1 MSNGNDKSLVKD
13 PYKDISF
20 SRRGLFAAL
29 AVVAGLG
36 AVPARSAMAKELWF
50 RGEHI
55 SPQPNS
61 YYFGGCFTSGDYIH
75 CVTHPDRT
83 QGVNNYGRGFA
94 HGWITWVAADAH
106 TGRGWD
112 SPYLQALGY
121 SLCLLVECDYSN
133 ELYDHI
139 KAHPY
144 MACADINRQNS
155 RRLWKDIG
163 KDDNRGQLFLNSN
176 KISNFRGD
184 MLDTDAGAG
193 VSQNNGHWYIVGY
206 DDYSYEKPELFMRRC
221 AAEAVNTFHA
231 EVDILNVMRDNAD
244 GRSEYEKD
252 LRQVTGGIDIDTEA
266 IRIDND
272 VTLYGGIF
280 SLAPLAMPDAR
291 VDLGQGVY
299 DASGN
304 PITKYDNE
312 RALIFWED
320 YDGVNQLFMFKPYLE
335 DGVGTFTFA
344 LANLAGPKLVHTLN
358 NRWHADVNQAWK
370 NGGMESGT
378 AVIYDI
384 RQSSGRE
391 NSWWVCHEPAKTS
404 ETNHKCYFITSDADG
419 QRLDTDGAT
428 GNRGAVRVCSYAKPG
443 EWGYQ
448 KNAQWKLIEGRCRGY
463 VKNSKPT
470 ARIGDKVECVGFMPD
485 SDEIPTLT
493 PSGWAHNVTN
503 RKELPPQPMY
513 RWYVTRDVV
522 DIPDDSDA
530 VIMAHCF
537 VSTWGKQTEAPAH
550 RHIGFPHGGH
560 SIYNLALH
568 VEGSQFGGSICYA
581 VRPWDSSTWVTGAD
595 GQEICGSPIAEVKI
609 WLTGELAE
617 NYDLCYRSI
626 PLDGKWT
633 DTVYS
638 CGHADNDGSAAP
650 ACGSNGSVKMCGL
663 NVHLIRKPRAARVV
677 KEFSFDDTIEV
688 TEKIASGDDAVW
700 LWSAAM
706 MGITTVNADETRV
719 WTDRMLGTVVVGTGM
734 PKTPGDHEDDDNPP
748 TRLQSVVHFMLVDT
762 LGDTQEVHTVYINLN
777 STFSTKGNQGD
788 FSDAR
793 AALEQVMRDEGQD
806 MSLLDKC
813 LDGWYEGDKD
823 CSDPSIFQGGKY
835 VGRKV
840 NGDLY
845 LWTKVKVGGFMFFKD
860 GLDKT
865 DVIYTARRY
874 LTGTR
879 YVFPQEVYDKQLEP
893 TCNLNERFGT
903 DPSTGFT
910 GWHLDKTLSDQ
921 PITEATAGTSII
933 CLYGRNRCTLRTEY
947 APGSVELDPSWDM
960 RLLPE
965 EGAEV
970 HPGFIPIFEEPK
982 HKGYDAKGKEFE
994 LAAIGDSGEGHTAY
1008 YFDELARITVPATA
1022 YRNIG
1027 GGQWRT
1033 YKCEAWLDVDEAN
1046 AAAEASEAS
1055 ETSVSGR
1062 SRSRARAANAVKM
1075 TVDTV
1080 RYIRWSEVVS
1090 DGVVGIRRK

>member
-1 MSNGNDKSLVKD
+1 MSKGNGKNLAKD

-61 YYFGGCFTSGDYIH
+61 YYFGGCFTSNGYTH

-83 QGVNNYGRGFA
+83 QGANNYGRGFA
-94 HGWITWVAADAH
+94 HGWITWVSADGF
-106 TGRGWD
+106 TYQGWD

-144 MACADINRQNS
+144 MACADINRQTAN
-155 RRLWKDIG
+155 RLWKNIHA
-163 KDDNRGQLFLNSN
+163 DDNDGQLFLNNNRLST
-176 KISNFRGD
+176 FHGD

-221 AAEAVNTFHA
+221 ANEAVNTFRA
-231 EVDILNVMRDNAD
+231 EVDVKNVMRNNRD
-244 GRSEYEKD
+244 GTPDHEKD
-252 LRQVTGGIDIDTEA
+252 LREVTGDIDIDTEKIN
-266 IRIDND
+266 IRND
-272 VTLYGGIF
+272 VTLYGGVF
-280 SLAPLAMPDAR
+280 KLSPLAFPNAM
-291 VDLGQGVY
+291 VDVGQGGYV
-299 DASGN
+299 SGK
-304 PITKYDNE
+304 PITQWGNG
-312 RALIFWED
+312 RGLCFWKD
-320 YDGVNQLFMFKPYLE
+320 YDGANQMWAFKPYLD
-335 DGVGTFTFA
+335 DGVGAFTFA
-344 LANLAGPKLVHTLN
+344 LGSLIGPKLVQTLN
-358 NRWHADVNQAWK
+358 NNGHVNANSSWK
-370 NGGMESGT
+370 NGTMETGS
-378 AVIYDI
+378 AVIWDI
-384 RQSSGRE
+384 RKAAGRE
-391 NSWWVCHEPAKTS
+391 NSWWIDHEPSATN
-404 ETNHKCYFITSDADG
+404 ETDHTCYFLTSDADG
-419 QRLDTDGAT
+419 QRLDTLGASAN
-428 GNRGAVRVCSYAKPG
+428 GAAVRVSSYACPG
-443 EWGYQ
+443 VWGGQ
-448 KNAQWKLIEGRCRGY
+448 KNAQFKLIEARCGGY
-463 VKNSKPT
+463 VKNSKKT
-470 ARIGDKVECVGFMPD
+470 AKIGDSVTCVGFMPD
-485 SDEIPTLT
+485 SNETPTLS
-493 PSGWAHNVTN
+493 PNGWAHNVTN

-522 DIPDDSDA
+522 DIPDDDDA
-530 VIMAHCF
+530 VIMAGCW
-537 VSTWGKQTEAPAH
+537 VSTWGKQTEAAAH
-550 RHIGFPHGGH
+550 RHIGYPHGGH

-568 VEGSQFGGSICYA
+568 VEGSQFAGSICYA
-581 VRPWDSSTWVTGAD
+581 ARAWDSSVWVTGRD
-595 GQEICGSPIAEVKI
+595 GAEICGSPIAEVKI

-638 CGHADNDGSAAP
+638 CGHSDNDGSAAP
-650 ACGSNGSVKMCGL
+650 SCGSIGSAKMCGL
-663 NVHLIRKPRAARVV
+663 NVHLIRKPRGARVV
-677 KEFSFDDTIEV
+677 KEFSFDDTI
-688 TEKIASGDDAVW
+688 KIAEDISKGNDAVW

-706 MGITTVNADETRV
+706 MGITTVPEDEKRF
-719 WTDRMLGTVVVGTGM
+719 WSDRLLGTVVVGSGM
-734 PKTPGDHEDDDNPP
+734 PKTEDDEPPNPP

-762 LGDTQEVHTVYINLN
+762 LGNTQEVHTVYIKLN
-777 STFSTKGNQGD
+777 TDYRTSERQGD

-823 CSDPSIFQGGKY
+823 CSDPSIFSGPKF
-835 VGRKV
+835 VSKKV

-845 LWTKVKVGGFMFFKD
+845 LWTWVTMGKFYFYKD
-860 GLDKT
+860 GTDKT
-865 DVIYTARRY
+865 HLLYKSQRY
-874 LTGTR
+874 LTGTNF
-879 YVFPQEVYDKQLEP
+879 VFPAELAKTELEP
-893 TCNLNERFGT
+893 TCNLNDKFGT

-910 GWHLDKTLSDQ
+910 GWHLDMKLGD
-921 PITEATAGTSII
+921 EAISSCTAGSGITA
-933 CLYGRNRCTLRTEY
+933 LYGRNRCTLRTEY

-965 EGAEV
+965 DGAEA
-970 HPGFIPIFEEPK
+970 HPGFIPVFEEPK

-1008 YFDELARITVPATA
+1008 YWDELARITVPATA

-1033 YKCEAWLDVDEAN
+1033 YKCEAWLDADEAN
-1046 AAAEASEAS
+1046 AAAEVS
-1055 ETSVSGR
+1055 ETSETGVSGR
-1062 SRSRARAANAVKM
+1062 SRSRGRAASAVKM
-1075 TVDTV
+1075 TADTV
-1080 RYIRWSEVVS
+1080 RYIRWTEVVS
-1090 DGVVGIRRK
+1090 DGVVGVRRK

>member
-1 MSNGNDKSLVKD
+1 MSKDKKMGLSGD
-13 PYKDISF
+13 PFRDYAF

-36 AVPARSAMAKELWF
+36 AVPARSAMANELEF

-55 SPQPNS
+55 APGRGA
-61 YYFGGCFTSGDYIH
+61 FGKSFTSGDYIH
-75 CVTHPDRT
+75 CITHPDCT
-83 QGVNNYGRGFA
+83 TNANNYGLGYA
-94 HGWITWVAADAH
+94 CGWVPWVAADNF
-106 TGRGWD
+106 TYQGWN
-112 SPYLQALGY
+112 SSSLQALRY
-121 SLCLLVECDYSN
+121 SLCLLVQCDYSN

-144 MACADINRQNS
+144 MACGDINRQNS
-155 RRLWKDIG
+155 RRLWKNINM
-163 KDDNRGQLFLNSN
+163 DDNHGILFLNNAQLSTF
-176 KISNFRGD
+176 SGD
-184 MLDTDAGAG
+184 MLNLSAGARQS
-193 VSQNNGHWYIVGY
+193 VNNRDWIDVGY
-206 DDYSYEKPELFMRRC
+206 DDYAYTKPEFFLRR
-221 AAEAVNTFHA
+221 AANPAVNTFRA
-231 EVDILNVMRDNAD
+231 EVDINNVMRDNKD
-244 GRSEYEKD
+244 GQAPYEKD
-252 LRQVTGGIDIDTEA
+252 LRSVTGNIDIDTEA

-280 SLAPLAMPDAR
+280 SLAPLVMPDAR

-299 DASGN
+299 DASGRPVTN
-304 PITKYDNE
+304 YDNE
-312 RALIFWED
+312 RQLIFWED
-320 YDGVNQLFMFKPYLE
+320 YDGINQLFMFKPYLE

-370 NGGMESGT
+370 NGSMESGT

-391 NSWWVCHEPAKTS
+391 NSWWVCHEPA
-404 ETNHKCYFITSDADG
+404 ETNETDHKCYFITSDADG
-419 QRLDTDGAT
+419 QRLDTAGAT
-428 GNRGAVRVCSYAKPG
+428 GNRGAVRVCSNAKPG
-443 EWGYQ
+443 EWASQ
-448 KNAQWKLIEGRCRGY
+448 KNAQWKLIEGRCGGY
-463 VKNSKPT
+463 VKNSKKT
-470 ARIGDKVECVGFMPD
+470 ARIGDEVECVGFMPD
-485 SDEIPTLT
+485 SNETPTLT
-493 PSGWAHNVTN
+493 PSGWAHNVVN
-503 RKELPPQPMY
+503 RKDLPPQPMY

-522 DIPDDSDA
+522 DIPDDDDA

-560 SIYNLALH
+560 SVYNLALH

-581 VRPWDSSTWVTGAD
+581 ARPWDSSTWVTGAD

-626 PLDGKWT
+626 PIDGKWRK
-633 DTVYS
+633 TVYS
-638 CGHADNDGSAAP
+638 CGHADNDGSVAP
-650 ACGSNGSVKMCGL
+650 ACGSNGSAKMSGL
-663 NVHLIRKPRAARVV
+663 NVHLIRKPRGSRLV

-706 MGITTVNADETRV
+706 MGITTVDAEETRV
-719 WTDRMLGTVVVGTGM
+719 WTDRMLGTVVVGA
-734 PKTPGDHEDDDNPP
+734 DIDQYDNPP
-748 TRLQSVVHFMLVDT
+748 TRLQSVVHFMVVDT

-777 STFSTKGNQGD
+777 STYTASEHAKD
-788 FSDAR
+788 YSDAHS
-793 AALEQVMRDEGQD
+793 AIEQVMRDEGQD

-813 LDGWYEGDKD
+813 LDGWYEGDAD
-823 CSDPSIFQGGKY
+823 CSDPSIFKGGKF
-835 VGRKV
+835 VSKKV

-860 GLDKT
+860 GLEKAN
-865 DVIYTARRY
+865 VIYTARRF

-893 TCNLNERFGT
+893 TCNLNDHFGI

-910 GWHLDKTLSDQ
+910 GWHLDKALTDQ

-947 APGSVELDPSWDM
+947 APGSVALDPSWDM
-960 RLLPE
+960 RVLPE
-965 EGAEV
+965 ESAEA
-970 HPGFIPIFEEPK
+970 HPGFIPTFTEPK
-982 HKGYDAKGKEFE
+982 HRGYDAKGREFE
-994 LAAIGDSGEGHTAY
+994 LAAIGDSGNGHTAY
-1008 YFDELARITVPATA
+1008 YWDELAHITIPATA

-1033 YKCEAWLDVDEAN
+1033 YKCEAWLDADEAN
-1046 AAAEASEAS
+1046 AAAAVS
-1055 ETSVSGR
+1055 ETSETGISGR
-1062 SRSRARAANAVKM
+1062 SRSRARAASAVKM
-1075 TVDTV
+1075 TADTV
-1080 RYIRWSEVVS
+1080 RYIRWTEVVS
-1090 DGVVGIRRK
+1090 DGVVGVRRK

>member
-1 MSNGNDKSLVKD
+1 MSKDKKMGLSGD
-13 PYKDISF
+13 PFRDYAF

-36 AVPARSAMAKELWF
+36 AVPARSAMANELEF

-55 SPQPNS
+55 APGRGA
-61 YYFGGCFTSGDYIH
+61 FGKSFTSGDYIH
-75 CVTHPDRT
+75 CITHPDCT
-83 QGVNNYGRGFA
+83 TNANNYGLGYA
-94 HGWITWVAADAH
+94 CGWVPWVAADKF
-106 TGRGWD
+106 TYQGWN
-112 SPYLQALGY
+112 SSSLQALRY
-121 SLCLLVECDYSN
+121 SLCLLVQCDYSN

-144 MACADINRQNS
+144 MACGDINRQNS
-155 RRLWKDIG
+155 RRLWKNINM
-163 KDDNRGQLFLNSN
+163 DDNHGILFLNNAQLSTF
-176 KISNFRGD
+176 SGD
-184 MLDTDAGAG
+184 MLNLSAGARQS
-193 VSQNNGHWYIVGY
+193 VNNQDWIDVGY
-206 DDYSYEKPELFMRRC
+206 DDYAYTKPEFFLRR
-221 AAEAVNTFHA
+221 AANPAVNTFRA
-231 EVDILNVMRDNAD
+231 EVDINNVMRDNKD
-244 GRSEYEKD
+244 GQAPYEKD
-252 LRQVTGGIDIDTEA
+252 LRSVTGNIDIDTEA

-280 SLAPLAMPDAR
+280 SLAPLVMPDAR

-299 DASGN
+299 DASGRPVTN
-304 PITKYDNE
+304 YDNE
-312 RALIFWED
+312 RQLIFWED
-320 YDGVNQLFMFKPYLE
+320 YDGINQLFMFKPYLE

-370 NGGMESGT
+370 NGSMESGT

-391 NSWWVCHEPAKTS
+391 NSWWVCHEPA
-404 ETNHKCYFITSDADG
+404 ETNETDHKCYFITSDADG
-419 QRLDTDGAT
+419 QRLDTAGAT
-428 GNRGAVRVCSYAKPG
+428 GNRGAVRVCSNAKPG
-443 EWGYQ
+443 EWASQ
-448 KNAQWKLIEGRCRGY
+448 KNAQWKLIEGRCGGY
-463 VKNSKPT
+463 VKNSKKT
-470 ARIGDKVECVGFMPD
+470 ARIGDEVECVGFMPD
-485 SDEIPTLT
+485 SNETPTLT
-493 PSGWAHNVTN
+493 PSGWAHNVVN
-503 RKELPPQPMY
+503 RKDLPPQPMY

-522 DIPDDSDA
+522 DIPDDDDA

-560 SIYNLALH
+560 SVYNLALH

-581 VRPWDSSTWVTGAD
+581 ARPWDSSTWVTGAD

-626 PLDGKWT
+626 PIDGKWRK
-633 DTVYS
+633 TVYS

-650 ACGSNGSVKMCGL
+650 ACGSNGSAKMSGL
-663 NVHLIRKPRAARVV
+663 NVHLIRKPRGSRLV

-706 MGITTVNADETRV
+706 MGITTVDAEETRV
-719 WTDRMLGTVVVGTGM
+719 WTDRMLGTVVVGAGI
-734 PKTPGDHEDDDNPP
+734 DQYDNPP
-748 TRLQSVVHFMLVDT
+748 TRLQSVVHFMVVDT

-777 STFSTKGNQGD
+777 STYTASEHAKD
-788 FSDAR
+788 YSDAHS
-793 AALEQVMRDEGQD
+793 AIEQVMRDEGQD

-813 LDGWYEGDKD
+813 LDGWYEGDAD
-823 CSDPSIFQGGKY
+823 CSDPSIFKGGKF
-835 VGRKV
+835 VSKKV

-860 GLDKT
+860 GLEKAN
-865 DVIYTARRY
+865 VIYTARRF

-893 TCNLNERFGT
+893 TCNLNDHFGI

-910 GWHLDKTLSDQ
+910 GWHLDKALTDQ

-947 APGSVELDPSWDM
+947 APGSVALDPSWDM
-960 RLLPE
+960 RVLPE
-965 EGAEV
+965 ESAEA
-970 HPGFIPIFEEPK
+970 HPGFIPTFTEPK
-982 HKGYDAKGKEFE
+982 HRGYDAKGREFE
-994 LAAIGDSGEGHTAY
+994 LAAIGDSGNGHTAY
-1008 YFDELARITVPATA
+1008 YWDELAHITIPATA

-1033 YKCEAWLDVDEAN
+1033 YKCEAWLDADEAN
-1046 AAAEASEAS
+1046 AAAAVS
-1055 ETSVSGR
+1055 ETSETGISGR
-1062 SRSRARAANAVKM
+1062 SRSRARAASAVKM
-1075 TVDTV
+1075 TADTV
-1080 RYIRWSEVVS
+1080 RYIRWTEVVS
-1090 DGVVGIRRK
+1090 DGVVGVRRK

>member
-1 MSNGNDKSLVKD
+1 MSKDNKTELAKD
-13 PYKDISF
+13 PFRDYAF
-20 SRRGLFAAL
+20 SRRGFFAAL

-36 AVPARSAMAKELWF
+36 AVPARSALANELEF
-50 RGEHI
+50 RGDHI
-55 SPQPNS
+55 TPGRGA
-61 YYFGGCFTSGDYIH
+61 FGQSFTSGDYIH
-75 CVTHPDRT
+75 CITHPDCT
-83 QGVNNYGRGFA
+83 TNAKNYGLGYA
-94 HGWITWVAADAH
+94 CGWVSWVAADKY
-106 TGRGWD
+106 TNQGWN
-112 SPYLQALGY
+112 SSSLQALRY
-121 SLCLLVECDYSN
+121 SLCLLVQCDYSN

-144 MACADINRQNS
+144 MACGDINRQNP
-155 RRLWKDIG
+155 RRLWMNINM
-163 KDDNRGQLFLNSN
+163 DDNHGILFLNNSQL
-176 KISNFRGD
+176 STFSGD
-184 MLDTDAGAG
+184 MLNLSAGARQS
-193 VSQNNGHWYIVGY
+193 VNNSDWIDVGY
-206 DDYSYEKPELFMRRC
+206 DDYAYSKPEFFLRR
-221 AAEAVNTFHA
+221 AAAPAVNTFRA
-231 EVDILNVMRDNAD
+231 EVDINNVMRDNKD
-244 GRSEYEKD
+244 GQAPYEKD
-252 LRQVTGGIDIDTEA
+252 LRSVTGNIDIDTEA
-266 IRIDND
+266 IRINND

-280 SLAPLAMPDAR
+280 SLAPLVMPDAR

-304 PITKYDNE
+304 PITNYDNE

-370 NGGMESGT
+370 SGNMEAGT

-391 NSWWVCHEPAKTS
+391 NSWWVCHEPAETS

-419 QRLDTDGAT
+419 QRLDTAGAT
-428 GNRGAVRVCSYAKPG
+428 GNRGAVRVCSNAKPG
-443 EWGYQ
+443 EWGSQ
-448 KNAQWKLIEGRCRGY
+448 KNAQWKLVEGRCGGY
-463 VKNSKPT
+463 VKNSKKT
-470 ARIGDKVECVGFMPD
+470 ARIDDEVECVGFMPD
-485 SDEIPTLT
+485 SNETPTLT
-493 PSGWAHNVTN
+493 PSGWAHNVVN
-503 RKELPPQPMY
+503 RKDLPPQPMY

-522 DIPDDSDA
+522 DIPDDDDA

-581 VRPWDSSTWVTGAD
+581 ARPWDSSTWVTGAD

-626 PLDGKWT
+626 PIDGKWRK
-633 DTVYS
+633 TVYS
-638 CGHADNDGSAAP
+638 CGHVDNDGSAAP
-650 ACGSNGSVKMCGL
+650 TSGGTGSAKMCGL
-663 NVHLIRKPRAARVV
+663 NVHLIRKPRGSRLV
-677 KEFSFDDTIEV
+677 KEFSFDDTIKV
-688 TEKIASGDDAVW
+688 TETIASGDDAVW

-719 WTDRMLGTVVVGTGM
+719 WTDRMLGTVVVGEGIEQ
-734 PKTPGDHEDDDNPP
+734 HHNPP
-748 TRLQSVVHFMLVDT
+748 TRLQSVVHFMVVDT
-762 LGDTQEVHTVYINLN
+762 LGDTQEVHTVYITLN
-777 STFSTKGNQGD
+777 STYAASEHAKD
-788 FSDAR
+788 YSDAHT
-793 AALEQVMRDEGQD
+793 AIEQVMRDEGQD
-806 MSLLDKC
+806 LSLLDKC
-813 LDGWYEGDKD
+813 LDGWYEGDAD
-823 CSDPSIFQGGKY
+823 CSDPSIFKGGKF
-835 VGRKV
+835 VSKKV

-860 GLDKT
+860 GLEKAN
-865 DVIYTARRY
+865 VIYTARRF

-893 TCNLNERFGT
+893 TCNLNDHFGI

-910 GWHLDKTLSDQ
+910 GWHLDKTLTDQ

-947 APGSVELDPSWDM
+947 APGSVALDPSWDM
-960 RLLPE
+960 RVLPE
-965 EGAEV
+965 EGAEA
-970 HPGFIPIFEEPK
+970 HPGFIPTFSEPK
-982 HKGYDAKGKEFE
+982 HRGYDAKGKEFE

-1008 YFDELARITVPATA
+1008 YWDELARITVPATA

-1033 YKCEAWLDVDEAN
+1033 YKCEAWLDADEAN
-1046 AAAEASEAS
+1046 ATAEVSES
-1055 ETSVSGR
+1055 GVSGR
-1062 SRSRARAANAVKM
+1062 SRSRARAASAVKM
-1075 TVDTV
+1075 TADTV
-1080 RYIRWSEVVS
+1080 RYIRWTEVVS
-1090 DGVVGIRRK
+1090 DGVVGVRRK

>member
-1 MSNGNDKSLVKD
+1 MSKDNKTELAKD
-13 PYKDISF
+13 PFRDYAF
-20 SRRGLFAAL
+20 SRRGFFAAL

-36 AVPARSAMAKELWF
+36 AVPARSALANELEF
-50 RGEHI
+50 RGDHI
-55 SPQPNS
+55 TPGRGA
-61 YYFGGCFTSGDYIH
+61 FGQSFTSGDYIH
-75 CVTHPDRT
+75 CITHPDCT
-83 QGVNNYGRGFA
+83 TNTNNYGLGYA
-94 HGWITWVAADAH
+94 CGWVSWVSADNH
-106 TGRGWD
+106 TNQGWN
-112 SPYLQALGY
+112 SSSLQALRY
-121 SLCLLVECDYSN
+121 SLCLLVQCDYSN

-144 MACADINRQNS
+144 MACGDINRQNPS
-155 RRLWKDIG
+155 RLWMNINM
-163 KDDNRGQLFLNSN
+163 DDNHGILFLNNAQLST
-176 KISNFRGD
+176 FQGD
-184 MLDTDAGAG
+184 MLNLSAGARQS
-193 VSQNNGHWYIVGY
+193 VNNSDWIDVGY
-206 DDYSYEKPELFMRRC
+206 DDYAYTKPEFFLRR
-221 AAEAVNTFHA
+221 AAAPAVNTFRA
-231 EVDILNVMRDNAD
+231 EVDINNVMRDNRD
-244 GRSEYEKD
+244 GQAPYERD
-252 LRQVTGGIDIDTEA
+252 LRSVTGNIDIDTEA
-266 IRIDND
+266 IRINND

-280 SLAPLAMPDAR
+280 SLAPLVMPDAR

-304 PITKYDNE
+304 PITNYDNE

-370 NGGMESGT
+370 SGNMEAGT

-391 NSWWVCHEPAKTS
+391 NSWWVCHEPSETS

-419 QRLDTDGAT
+419 QRLDTAGAT
-428 GNRGAVRVCSYAKPG
+428 GNRGAVRVCSNAKPG
-443 EWGYQ
+443 EWGSQ
-448 KNAQWKLIEGRCRGY
+448 KNAQWKLVEGRCGGY
-463 VKNSKPT
+463 VKNSKKT
-470 ARIGDKVECVGFMPD
+470 ARIGDEVECVGFMPD
-485 SDEIPTLT
+485 SNETPTLT
-493 PSGWAHNVTN
+493 PSGWAHNVVN
-503 RKELPPQPMY
+503 RKDLPPQPMY

-522 DIPDDSDA
+522 DIPDDDDA

-581 VRPWDSSTWVTGAD
+581 ARPWDSSTWVTGTD

-626 PLDGKWT
+626 PIDDKWRK
-633 DTVYS
+633 TVYS

-650 ACGSNGSVKMCGL
+650 TSGGTGSAKMCGL
-663 NVHLIRKPRAARVV
+663 NVHLIRKPRGSRLV

-719 WTDRMLGTVVVGTGM
+719 WTDRMLGTVVVGQGI
-734 PKTPGDHEDDDNPP
+734 EQYDNPP
-748 TRLQSVVHFMLVDT
+748 TRLQSVVHFMVVDT
-762 LGDTQEVHTVYINLN
+762 LGDTQEVHTVYITLN
-777 STFSTKGNQGD
+777 STYTASEHVKD
-788 FSDAR
+788 YSDAYS
-793 AALEQVMRDEGQD
+793 AIEQVMRDEGQD
-806 MSLLDKC
+806 LSLLDKC
-813 LDGWYEGDKD
+813 LDGWYEGDAD
-823 CSDPSIFQGGKY
+823 CSDPSIFKGGKF
-835 VGRKV
+835 VSKKV

-845 LWTKVKVGGFMFFKD
+845 LWTKVIMGQAWFLKD
-860 GLDKT
+860 GCAKEN
-865 DVIYTARRY
+865 VIYRSPRF
-874 LTGTR
+874 LKGTV
-879 YVFPQEVYDKQLEP
+879 YKFPDSLIDKELEP
-893 TCNLNERFGT
+893 TCNLNDKFGI

-910 GWHLDKTLSDQ
+910 GWHLDKSLKDSAVDSYVVAGS
-921 PITEATAGTSII
+921 ATSF
-933 CLYGRNRCTLRTEY
+933 YGRNRCTLRTEY
-947 APGSVELDPSWDM
+947 APGSVALDSSWDM
-960 RLLPE
+960 RVLPE
-965 EGAEV
+965 EGAET
-970 HPGFIPIFEEPK
+970 HPGFIPTFTEPK
-982 HKGYDAKGKEFE
+982 HRGYDAKGKEFE

-1008 YFDELARITVPATA
+1008 YWDELARITVPATA
-1022 YRNIG
+1022 YRNLG

-1033 YKCEAWLDVDEAN
+1033 YKCEAWLDADEAN
-1046 AAAEASEAS
+1046 AAAEVS
-1055 ETSVSGR
+1055 ETGVSGR

-1075 TVDTV
+1075 TADTV
-1080 RYIRWSEVVS
+1080 RYIRWTEVVS
-1090 DGVVGIRRK
+1090 DGVVGVRRK

>member
-1 MSNGNDKSLVKD
+1 MSKDNDNNLSRN
-13 PYKDISF
+13 PYRDFAF

-29 AVVAGLG
+29 ATIAGLG
-36 AVPARSAMAKELWF
+36 AVPARAALAKDLYFRNEL
-50 RGEHI
+50 I

-61 YYFGGCFTSGDYIH
+61 YYFGGCFTSNGYTH

-94 HGWITWVAADAH
+94 HGWITWVAADGN
-106 TGRGWD
+106 TGQGWNSD
-112 SPYLQALGY
+112 KLQALGY

-139 KAHPY
+139 KAHPF
-144 MACADINRQNS
+144 MACADINRQNA
-155 RRLWKDIG
+155 RRLWHDIHA
-163 KDDNRGQLFLNSN
+163 DDNDGHLFLNNNLLSY
-176 KISNFRGD
+176 FHGD
-184 MLDTDAGAG
+184 MLDYDAGLG
-193 VSQNNGHWYIVGY
+193 VSQHNGDWYIVGY
-206 DDYSYEKPELFMRRC
+206 DDYSYEKPELFMRRG
-221 AAEAVNTFHA
+221 ANEAVNTFRA
-231 EVDILNVMRDNAD
+231 EVDVKNVMRDNGD
-244 GRSEYEKD
+244 GSGGYEKD
-252 LRQVTGGIDIDTEA
+252 LREVTGDIDIDTEA

-299 DASGN
+299 DASGKPVTN
-304 PITKYDNE
+304 YDNE

-320 YDGVNQLFMFKPYLE
+320 YDGINQLFMFKPYLE

-370 NGGMESGT
+370 NGSMESGT

-384 RQSSGRE
+384 RKSSGRE
-391 NSWWVCHEPAKTS
+391 NSWWVCHEPA
-404 ETNHKCYFITSDADG
+404 ETNETDHKCYFITSDADG
-419 QRLDTDGAT
+419 QRLDTAGVT

-443 EWGYQ
+443 EWGSQ
-448 KNAQWKLIEGRCRGY
+448 KNAQWKLIEGRCHGY
-463 VKNSKPT
+463 VKNSKKT
-470 ARIGDKVECVGFMPD
+470 ARIGDEVECVGFMPD
-485 SDEIPTLT
+485 SDETPTLQ
-493 PSGWAHNVTN
+493 PSGWAHSVVN
-503 RKELPPQPMY
+503 RKDLPPQPMY
-513 RWYVTRDVV
+513 RWYVTREVV
-522 DIPDDSDA
+522 DVPDDDDA
-530 VIMAHCF
+530 IIMAHCF
-537 VSTWGKQTEAPAH
+537 VSTWGQQTEAPAH

-581 VRPWDSSTWVTGAD
+581 ARPWDSSTWVTGAD

-609 WLTGELAE
+609 WLIGELAE

-633 DTVYS
+633 KTVYS

-650 ACGSNGSVKMCGL
+650 ACGSNGSAKMCGL
-663 NVHLIRKPRAARVV
+663 NVHLIRKPRGSRLV

-688 TEKIASGDDAVW
+688 KEKIASGDDAVW

-706 MGITTVNADETRV
+706 MGITTVNEDETRV
-719 WTDRMLGTVVVGTGM
+719 WTDRMLGTVVVGEGI
-734 PKTPGDHEDDDNPP
+734 DQYHNPP
-748 TRLQSVVHFMLVDT
+748 TRLQSVVHFMVVDT

-777 STFSTKGNQGD
+777 STYTASEHAKD
-788 FSDAR
+788 YSDAHS
-793 AALEQVMRDEGQD
+793 AIEQVMRDEGQD

-813 LDGWYEGDKD
+813 LDGWYEGDAD
-823 CSDPSIFQGGKY
+823 CSDPSIFKGGKF
-835 VGRKV
+835 VSKKV

-845 LWTKVKVGGFMFFKD
+845 LWTRVRMGKFIFFKD
-860 GLDKT
+860 GLAKENIIFT
-865 DVIYTARRY
+865 SHRC
-874 LTGTR
+874 LTGTD
-879 YVFPQEVYDKQLEP
+879 YTFPQEVIDKQLEP
-893 TCNLNERFGT
+893 TCNLNDHFGI

-910 GWHLDKTLSDQ
+910 GWHADKALGDEA
-921 PITEATAGTSII
+921 ITHAVATTGVTP
-933 CLYGRNRCTLRTEY
+933 LYGRNRCTLRTEY
-947 APGSVELDPSWDM
+947 APGSVALDSSWDM
-960 RLLPE
+960 RVLPE
-965 EGAEV
+965 ESAEA
-970 HPGFIPIFEEPK
+970 HPGFIPTFTEPK
-982 HKGYDAKGKEFE
+982 HRGYDAKGKEFE

-1033 YKCEAWLDVDEAN
+1033 YKCEAWLDADEAN
-1046 AAAEASEAS
+1046 AAAE
-1055 ETSVSGR
+1055 TSDTAVSGR
-1062 SRSRARAANAVKM
+1062 SRSRARSASAVKM
-1075 TVDTV
+1075 TADTV
-1080 RYIRWSEVVS
+1080 RYIRWTEVVS
-1090 DGVVGIRRK
+1090 DGVVGVRRK

>member
-1 MSNGNDKSLVKD
+1 MSKDNDNNLSRN
-13 PYKDISF
+13 PYRDFAF

-29 AVVAGLG
+29 ATIAGLG
-36 AVPARSAMAKELWF
+36 AVPARAALAKDLYFRNEL
-50 RGEHI
+50 I
-55 SPQPNS
+55 SPQLNS
-61 YYFGGCFTSGDYIH
+61 YYFGGCFTSNGYTH

-83 QGVNNYGRGFA
+83 QGTNNYGRGFA
-94 HGWITWVAADAH
+94 HGWITWVAADGN
-106 TGRGWD
+106 TGQGWN
-112 SPYLQALGY
+112 SSMLQALGY

-139 KAHPY
+139 KAHPF
-144 MACADINRQNS
+144 MACADINRQNA
-155 RRLWKDIG
+155 RRLWHDIHA
-163 KDDNRGQLFLNSN
+163 DDNDGQLFLNNNLLS
-176 KISNFRGD
+176 KFHGD
-184 MLDTDAGAG
+184 MLDTDAGLG

-206 DDYSYEKPELFMRRC
+206 DDYSYEKPELFMRRG
-221 AAEAVNTFHA
+221 ANEAVNTFRA
-231 EVDILNVMRDNAD
+231 EVDVKNVMRDNRN
-244 GRSEYEKD
+244 GSEGYEKD
-252 LRQVTGGIDIDTEA
+252 LREVTGDIDIDTEA

-299 DASGN
+299 DASGK
-304 PITKYDNE
+304 PIVNYDNE

-320 YDGVNQLFMFKPYLE
+320 YDGINQLFMFKPYLE

-370 NGGMESGT
+370 NGSMESGT

-384 RQSSGRE
+384 RKSSGRE
-391 NSWWVCHEPAKTS
+391 NSWWVCHEPA
-404 ETNHKCYFITSDADG
+404 ETNETDHKCYFITSDADG
-419 QRLDTDGAT
+419 QRLDTAGAT
-428 GNRGAVRVCSYAKPG
+428 GNRGAVRVCSNAKPG
-443 EWGYQ
+443 EWGSQ
-448 KNAQWKLIEGRCRGY
+448 KNAQWKLIEGRCHGY

-470 ARIGDKVECVGFMPD
+470 ARIGDEVECVGFMPD
-485 SDEIPTLT
+485 SDETPTLQ
-493 PSGWAHNVTN
+493 PSGWAHSVVN
-503 RKELPPQPMY
+503 RKDLPPQPMY
-513 RWYVTRDVV
+513 RWYVTREVV
-522 DIPDDSDA
+522 DVPDDDGA
-530 VIMAHCF
+530 TIMAHCF

-581 VRPWDSSTWVTGAD
+581 ARPWDSSTWVTGAD

-626 PLDGKWT
+626 PIDGKWRK
-633 DTVYS
+633 TVYS
-638 CGHADNDGSAAP
+638 CGHAGNDGSAAP
-650 ACGSNGSVKMCGL
+650 TSGGTGSAKMCGL
-663 NVHLIRKPRAARVV
+663 NVHLIRKPRGSRLV

-719 WTDRMLGTVVVGTGM
+719 WTDRMLGTVVVG
-734 PKTPGDHEDDDNPP
+734 EDIDQHHNPP
-748 TRLQSVVHFMLVDT
+748 TRLQSVVHFMVVDT
-762 LGDTQEVHTVYINLN
+762 LGDTQEVHTVYITLN
-777 STFSTKGNQGD
+777 STYTASEHAKD
-788 FSDAR
+788 YLDAHS
-793 AALEQVMRDEGQD
+793 AIEQVMRDEGQD
-806 MSLLDKC
+806 LSLLDKC
-813 LDGWYEGDKD
+813 LDGWYEGDAD
-823 CSDPSIFQGGKY
+823 CSDPSIFKGGKF
-835 VGRKV
+835 VSKKV

-860 GLDKT
+860 GLEKAN
-865 DVIYTARRY
+865 VIYTARRF

-879 YVFPQEVYDKQLEP
+879 YVFPQEVYDKQLES
-893 TCNLNERFGT
+893 TCNLNDHFGI

-910 GWHLDKTLSDQ
+910 GWHLDKALTDQ

-947 APGSVELDPSWDM
+947 APGSVALDPSWDM
-960 RLLPE
+960 RVLPE
-965 EGAEV
+965 ESAEA
-970 HPGFIPIFEEPK
+970 HPGFIPTFTEPK
-982 HKGYDAKGKEFE
+982 HRGYDAKGKEFE
-994 LAAIGDSGEGHTAY
+994 LAAIGDSGNGHTAY
-1008 YFDELARITVPATA
+1008 YWDELAHITIPATA

-1033 YKCEAWLDVDEAN
+1033 YKCEAWLDANEAN
-1046 AAAEASEAS
+1046 AAAEASEAG
-1055 ETSVSGR
+1055 VSGR

-1075 TVDTV
+1075 TADTV
-1080 RYIRWSEVVS
+1080 RYIRWTEVVS
-1090 DGVVGIRRK
+1090 DGVVGVRRK